1 MKHTVKTAT
10 SLSLSALLVLGSS
23 LPGTA
28 QLPAVRTPARAPNP
42 TPNRPRV
49 PPPPPAGSSLPIGN
63 SGSLVQEAAYTIG
76 PGDRIALDIFGVPEF
91 SKEYQVL
98 VDGTLNLP
106 IIRSVSIQG
115 LTLQQAANIIT
126 KRYEP
131 FINVPVVTVTLVV
144 ARPLNIGIAGEVT
157 RPGSYK
163 INPVREGTGGGVK
176 FPTLMEML
184 QLAKGVTSAG
194 DMRNV
199 QIRRPR
205 RGGPEQVTTVN
216 LQDFLDTGNLRQ
228 DVTIRDGDTIFVPTA
243 SALNTQ
249 EVRQRASASFS
260 ADITKPIG
268 VVIVGEVNRPG
279 PYTVFASD
287 VRSTNQQT
295 ELSFVSIDQQQG
307 AVVGLPTITRALKI
321 AGGITTEAD
330 IRRVQIRRRVKGGN
344 EQTIFVNLWDLLQKG
359 DSTQDILLQEGDSV
373 VIPTASNVDLAEV
386 SQLGSTSFSPNA
398 ISINI
403 VGEVVRPG
411 ALVVKPSTSLHQ
423 ALLTAGSFNQLR
435 AKKDKVELLRLN
447 PNGTVTRRTIDV
459 DFAQGLNP
467 DNNPTLRNN
476 DVILV
481 ARSGY
486 TRVADNIS
494 TFLQPITGV
503 TNVVTAIT
511 GTFSGFQT
519 TINTFQNLF
528 LGGDFERRNQIR
540 QIKLQAEQ
548 RQIQRDE
555 RQRQIDLQNQQN
567 RIQQQ
572 QLELQRQQQIQ
583 QFQIQL
589 QQLELQRKQQ
599 EDQLQ
604 LQRQQLQQQQQQQQE
619 QLQLQQQQLQQQQ
632 QQQQLQPQQ
641 IQPQTTT
648 P

>member
-1 MKHTVKTAT
+1 MKQTVKSTT
-10 SLSLSALLVLGSS
+10 SLSLSALLLLIGS
-23 LPGTA
+23 LPSIA
-28 QLPAVRTPARAPNP
+28 QLPVLRPTLPTPN
-42 TPNRPRV
+42 PNRPRV
-49 PPPPPAGSSLPIGN
+49 PPPPPPGSNLPIRN
-63 SGSLVQEAAYTIG
+63 SGLPTQESAYILG
-76 PGDRIALDIFGVPEF
+76 SGDRIALDIFGVPEF

-115 LTLQQAANIIT
+115 LTLQQAANAIT

-131 FINVPVVTVTLVV
+131 FINVPVVTVTLMV
-144 ARPLNIGIAGEVT
+144 ARPLNIGIAGEIT

-163 INPVREGTGGGVK
+163 INPSREGGGVK

-194 DMRNV
+194 DMRTV

-205 RGGPEQVTTVN
+205 RSGAEQIITVN

-228 DVTIRDGDTIFVPTA
+228 DVTIRDGDTIFIPTA
-243 SALNTQ
+243 SSLNTQ
-249 EVRQRASASFS
+249 EVRQRASANFS

-279 PYTVFASD
+279 PYTISAAD
-287 VRSTNQQT
+287 LRSTNQQT
-295 ELSFVSIDQQQG
+295 ELGFVSIEQQQGGG

-321 AGGITTEAD
+321 SGGITTEAD
-330 IRRVQIRRRVKGGN
+330 IRRVQIRRQIKGGT
-344 EQTIFVNLWDLLQKG
+344 EQTILVNLWDLLQKG
-359 DSTQDILLQEGDSV
+359 DATQDVLLQEGDSII
-373 VIPTASNVDLAEV
+373 IPTAANVDLTEV

-411 ALVVKPSTSLHQ
+411 ALLVKPSTSLHQ

-447 PNGTVTRRTIDV
+447 ANGTVSRRTIEV

-467 DNNPTLRNN
+467 NNNPTLRNN

-486 TRVADNIS
+486 ARVGDNIN
-494 TFLQPITGV
+494 TFLQPIAGV
-503 TNVVTAIT
+503 SGVISTVSGVFT
-511 GTFSGFQT
+511 GFQT
-519 TINTFQNLF
+519 TINAFQNLF
-528 LGGDFERRNQIR
+528 LGGDFDRRNQLR
-540 QIKLQAEQ
+540 QIREQ
-548 RQIQRDE
+548 RQDRQEQREDRQLQRE
-555 RQRQIDLQNQQN
+555 LDRQDRLDQAEDRKLQLEDRQRQIDLQNQQ
-567 RIQQQ
+567 
-572 QLELQRQQQIQ
+572 LQIQ
-583 QFQIQL
+583 NQ
-589 QQLELQRKQQ
+589 
-599 EDQLQ
+599 
-604 LQRQQLQQQQQQQQE
+604 
-619 QLQLQQQQLQQQQ
+619 QLQLQQQQ
-632 QQQQLQPQQ
+632 PQQ
-641 IQPQTTT
+641 VQST

>member
-1 MKHTVKTAT
+1 MKHTIQTAT
-10 SLSLSALLVLGSS
+10 SLSLSALLVLSSS
-23 LPGTA
+23 LSSIA
-28 QLPAVRTPARAPNP
+28 QLPAIRNPAPARNPNQ
-42 TPNRPRV
+42 PRV
-49 PPPPPAGSSLPIGN
+49 PPPPPPGSSLPPIGN
-63 SGSLVQEAAYTIG
+63 SGSLTQEAAYTLG
-76 PGDRIALDIFGVPEF
+76 SGDRIALEIFGVPEF
-91 SKEYQVL
+91 SREYQVL

-115 LTLQQAANIIT
+115 LTLQEAANVIT

-131 FINVPVVTVTLVV
+131 FINVPVVTVTLVA
-144 ARPLNIGIAGEVT
+144 ARPLNIGLAGEVT

-163 INPVREGTGGGVK
+163 INPTREGTGGGVK

-205 RGGPEQVTTVN
+205 RGGPEQVITVD
-216 LQDFLDTGNLRQ
+216 LQEFLETGNLRQ

-243 SALNTQ
+243 SALNTE
-249 EVRQRASASFS
+249 EVRQRASANFS

-330 IRRVQIRRRVKGGN
+330 IRRVQIRRRVRGGN
-344 EQTIFVNLWDLLQKG
+344 EQTIMVNLWDLLQKG

-373 VIPTASNVDLAEV
+373 IIPTAATVDLAEV
-386 SQLGSTSFSPNA
+386 SQVANSSFSPNA

-403 VGEVVRPG
+403 VGEVIRPG
-411 ALVVKPSTSLHQ
+411 ALQVRPSTSLHQ

-447 PNGTVTRRTIDV
+447 PNGTVSRRTIEV

-467 DNNPTLRNN
+467 NNNPTLRNN

-486 TRVADNIS
+486 ARVADNINS
-494 TFLQPITGV
+494 FLQPITGV
-503 TNVVTAIT
+503 AT
-511 GTFSGFQT
+511 GISTVSGVLTGFQT
-519 TINTFQNLF
+519 TINAFQNLF
-528 LGGDFERRNQIR
+528 LGGDFERRNQLR
-540 QIKLQAEQ
+540 QLREQ
-548 RQIQRDE
+548 RQDRQEQREDRQLEREIQREDRLQQAE
-555 RQRQIDLQNQQN
+555 DRRLQLEDRQRQIDLQNRQLE
-567 RIQQQ
+567 IQQQ
-572 QLELQRQQQIQ
+572 Q
-583 QFQIQL
+583 IQL
-589 QQLELQRKQQ
+589 QNQ
-599 EDQLQ
+599 
-604 LQRQQLQQQQQQQQE
+604 
-619 QLQLQQQQLQQQQ
+619 
-632 QQQQLQPQQ
+632 QPQQ

-648 P
+648 TTP

>member
-1 MKHTVKTAT
+1 MKHTVQTAT
-10 SLSLSALLVLGSS
+10 SLSLSAFLILSSS
-23 LPGTA
+23 LPSIA
-28 QLPAVRTPARAPNP
+28 QLPAIRTPAPARNP
-42 TPNRPRV
+42 TRPRV
-49 PPPPPAGSSLPIGN
+49 PPPPPAGSSLPPIGN
-63 SGSLVQEAAYTIG
+63 FGSLTQEAAYTLG

-115 LTLQQAANIIT
+115 LTLQQAATAIT

-131 FINVPVVTVTLVV
+131 FINVPVVTVTLMV
-144 ARPLNIGIAGEVT
+144 ARPLNIGVAGEVT

-194 DMRNV
+194 DMRTI

-205 RGGPEQVTTVN
+205 RGAPEQVTTVN

-243 SALNTQ
+243 SSLNTQ
-249 EVRQRASASFS
+249 EVRQRASANFS

-279 PYTVFASD
+279 PYTVSASD
-287 VRSTNQQT
+287 LRSTNQQT
-295 ELSFVSIDQQQG
+295 ELGFVNIDQQQGGG

-330 IRRVQIRRRVKGGN
+330 IRRVQIRRKIRGGT
-344 EQTIFVNLWDLLQKG
+344 EQTILVNLWDLLQKG
-359 DSTQDILLQEGDSV
+359 DATQDVLLQEGDSV
-373 VIPTASNVDLAEV
+373 IIPTASTVDLAEV
-386 SQLGSTSFSPNA
+386 SQVATSSFAPNA

-403 VGEVVRPG
+403 VGEVIRPG
-411 ALVVKPSTSLHQ
+411 ALQVRPSTSLHQ

-447 PNGTVTRRTIDV
+447 PNGTVSRRTIEV

-467 DNNPTLRNN
+467 NNNPTLRNN

-481 ARSGY
+481 ARSGF
-486 TRVADNIS
+486 TRVADNIN
-494 TFLQPITGV
+494 TFLQPVTGV
-503 TNVVTAIT
+503 AGVINTVSGVFT
-511 GTFSGFQT
+511 GFQA
-519 TINTFQNLF
+519 TINAFQNLF
-528 LGGDFERRNQIR
+528 LGGDFDRQNQLR
-540 QIKLQAEQ
+540 QLREQREDRQEQ
-548 RQIQRDE
+548 RQDRLLDRELQREDRLQQTE
-555 RQRQIDLQNQQN
+555 DRRLQLEDRRLQLEDRQRQINLEN
-567 RIQQQ
+567 RQLEIQQQ
-572 QLELQRQQQIQ
+572 QLQLQNQQQM
-583 QFQIQL
+583 
-589 QQLELQRKQQ
+589 
-599 EDQLQ
+599 
-604 LQRQQLQQQQQQQQE
+604 
-619 QLQLQQQQLQQQQ
+619 
-632 QQQQLQPQQ
+632 QPQQ
-641 IQPQTTT
+641 IQPQQIQPT

>member
-1 MKHTVKTAT
+1 MKHTVQTAT
-10 SLSLSALLVLGSS
+10 SLSLSALLVLSSS
-23 LPGTA
+23 LPSIA
-28 QLPAVRTPARAPNP
+28 QLPAIRTPARAPS
-42 TPNRPRV
+42 PNLPRV
-49 PPPPPAGSSLPIGN
+49 PPPPPPGSSLPIGN
-63 SGSLVQEAAYTIG
+63 FGSLTQEAAYTLG

-115 LTLQQAANIIT
+115 LSLQQAATVIT

-131 FINVPVVTVTLVV
+131 FINVPVVTVTLMV

-249 EVRQRASASFS
+249 EVRQRASANFS

-330 IRRVQIRRRVKGGN
+330 IRRVQIRRQVRGGN
-344 EQTIFVNLWDLLQKG
+344 EQTIMVNLWDLLQKG

-373 VIPTASNVDLAEV
+373 IIPTASTVDLTEV
-386 SQLGSTSFSPNA
+386 SQIGSTSFSPNA
-398 ISINI
+398 ISINV
-403 VGEVVRPG
+403 VGEVIRPG
-411 ALVVKPSTSLHQ
+411 ALLVKPSTSLHQ

-467 DNNPTLRNN
+467 DNNPVLRNN

-486 TRVADNIS
+486 TRVADNIN
-494 TFLQPITGV
+494 TFLQPVTGV
-503 TNVVTAIT
+503 AGVINTVSGVFT
-511 GTFSGFQT
+511 GFQT
-519 TINTFQNLF
+519 TINAFQNLF
-528 LGGDFERRNQIR
+528 LGGDFDRRNQLR
-540 QIKLQAEQ
+540 QLREQREDRQEQ
-548 RQIQRDE
+548 RQDRLLDRELQREE
-555 RQRQIDLQNQQN
+555 RQRQAEDRLLQLEDRRLQLEDRQRQINVENEQL

-572 QLELQRQQQIQ
+572 QL
-583 QFQIQL
+583 QL
-589 QQLELQRKQQ
+589 QN
-599 EDQLQ
+599 
-604 LQRQQLQQQQQQQQE
+604 QQQQM
-619 QLQLQQQQLQQQQ
+619 
-632 QQQQLQPQQ
+632 QPQQ
-641 IQPQTTT
+641 IQPTT

>member
-10 SLSLSALLVLGSS
+10 NLSLSALLVLNSS
-23 LPGTA
+23 LPGIA
-28 QLPAVRTPARAPNP
+28 QLPAVRNPAPSANPNQ
-42 TPNRPRV
+42 RRV
-49 PPPPPAGSSLPIGN
+49 PPPPPPGSSLPLGN
-63 SGSLVQEAAYTIG
+63 SGGLTQEAAYTLG
-76 PGDRIALDIFGVPEF
+76 SGDRIALDIFGVPEF

-106 IIRSVSIQG
+106 IIGSVSIQG
-115 LTLQQAANIIT
+115 LTLQQAANVIT

-131 FINVPVVTVTLVV
+131 FINVPVVTVTLML

-163 INPVREGTGGGVK
+163 INPAREGSGGGVK

-199 QIRRPR
+199 QIRRSR
-205 RGGPEQVTTVN
+205 RGGAEQVTTVVN
-216 LQDFLDTGNLRQ
+216 LQDFLDTGNLSQ

-249 EVRQRASASFS
+249 EVRQRASANFS

-330 IRRVQIRRRVKGGN
+330 IRRVQIRRQVKGGN
-344 EQTIFVNLWDLLQKG
+344 EQTIMVNLWDLLQKG

-373 VIPTASNVDLAEV
+373 IIPTASTVDLTEV
-386 SQLGSTSFSPNA
+386 SQIGSTSFSPNA
-398 ISINI
+398 ISINV
-403 VGEVVRPG
+403 VGEVIRPG
-411 ALVVKPSTSLHQ
+411 ALLVKPSTSLHQ

-447 PNGTVTRRTIDV
+447 SNGTVTRRTIDV

-467 DNNPTLRNN
+467 DNNPVLRNN

-486 TRVADNIS
+486 TRVGDNINS
-494 TFLQPITGV
+494 FLQPVIGVATGINAV
-503 TNVVTAIT
+503 SGVFT
-511 GTFSGFQT
+511 GFQT
-519 TINTFQNLF
+519 TINAFQNLF
-528 LGGDFERRNQIR
+528 LGGDFERRNQLR
-540 QIKLQAEQ
+540 QIREQ
-548 RQIQRDE
+548 RQDRQEQREDRQLERQIQREDRQQQAE
-555 RQRQIDLQNQQN
+555 DRQQQAEDRRLQLEDRQRQINVENQ
-567 RIQQQ
+567 
-572 QLELQRQQQIQ
+572 
-583 QFQIQL
+583 
-589 QQLELQRKQQ
+589 
-599 EDQLQ
+599 
-604 LQRQQLQQQQQQQQE
+604 
-619 QLQLQQQQLQQQQ
+619 QLQLQQQQLQLQQM
-632 QQQQLQPQQ
+632 QPQQ
-641 IQPQTTT
+641 IQPMN

>member
-1 MKHTVKTAT
+1 MKYTVQTAT
-10 SLSLSALLVLGSS
+10 SLSLSALLVLLSS
-23 LPGTA
+23 LPSIA
-28 QLPAVRTPARAPNP
+28 QLPAIRNPAPARNQ
-42 TPNRPRV
+42 NRPRV
-49 PPPPPAGSSLPIGN
+49 PPPPAGSGLPPIGN
-63 SGSLVQEAAYTIG
+63 TGSLAQEAAYTLG
-76 PGDRIALDIFGVPEF
+76 SGDRVALEIFGVPEF
-91 SKEYQVL
+91 SREYQVL

-106 IIRSVSIQG
+106 IIRSVLIQG
-115 LTLQQAANIIT
+115 LTLQEAANVIT
-126 KRYEP
+126 RRYEP

-144 ARPLNIGIAGEVT
+144 ARPLNIGLAGEVT

-163 INPVREGTGGGVK
+163 INPTREGGGVK

-184 QLAKGVTSAG
+184 QLARGVTPAG

-216 LQDFLDTGNLRQ
+216 LQDFLETGNLRQ

-249 EVRQRASASFS
+249 EVRQRASANFS

-295 ELSFVSIDQQQG
+295 ELSFVSIEQQQG

-330 IRRVQIRRRVKGGN
+330 IRRVQIRRRVRGGN
-344 EQTIFVNLWDLLQKG
+344 EQTIMVNLWDLLQKG
-359 DSTQDILLQEGDSV
+359 DTTQDILLQEGDSV
-373 VIPTASNVDLAEV
+373 IIPTAATVDLAEV
-386 SQLGSTSFSPNA
+386 SQLATSSFSPNA

-403 VGEVVRPG
+403 VGEVIRPG
-411 ALVVKPSTSLHQ
+411 ALLVRPSTSLHQ

-435 AKKDKVELLRLN
+435 ANTDKVELLRLN
-447 PNGTVTRRTIDV
+447 PNGTVSRRTIEV

-467 DNNPTLRNN
+467 NNNPTLRNN

-486 TRVADNIS
+486 ARVGDNINR
-494 TFLQPITGV
+494 FLQPIAGAASGITAV
-503 TNVVTAIT
+503 SNVFT
-511 GTFSGFQT
+511 GFQA
-519 TINTFQNLF
+519 TINAFQNLF
-528 LGGDFERRNQIR
+528 LGGDFERRNQLR
-540 QIKLQAEQ
+540 EVREQ
-548 RQIQRDE
+548 RQDRQEQREDRLLERELQREERERQAEDRRLQREE
-555 RQRQIDLQNQQN
+555 RQRQIDLQNRQLQ
-567 RIQQQ
+567 IQQQ
-572 QLELQRQQQIQ
+572 QL
-583 QFQIQL
+583 QL
-589 QQLELQRKQQ
+589 QNQQ
-599 EDQLQ
+599 PQM
-604 LQRQQLQQQQQQQQE
+604 
-619 QLQLQQQQLQQQQ
+619 
-632 QQQQLQPQQ
+632 QPQQ
-641 IQPQTTT
+641 IQPTT

>member
-1 MKHTVKTAT
+1 MKYTVQTAT
-10 SLSLSALLVLGSS
+10 SLSLSALLVLLSS
-23 LPGTA
+23 LPSIA
-28 QLPAVRTPARAPNP
+28 QLPAIRNPAPARNQ
-42 TPNRPRV
+42 NRPRV
-49 PPPPPAGSSLPIGN
+49 PPPPPPGSSLPPLGN
-63 SGSLVQEAAYTIG
+63 TGSLAQEAAYTLG
-76 PGDRIALDIFGVPEF
+76 SGDRVALEIFGVPEF

-115 LTLQQAANIIT
+115 LTLQEAANVIT
-126 KRYEP
+126 QRYEP

-144 ARPLNIGIAGEVT
+144 ARPLNIGLAGEVT

-163 INPVREGTGGGVK
+163 INPTREGGGVK

-184 QLAKGVTSAG
+184 QLARGVTSAG

-205 RGGPEQVTTVN
+205 RGGPEQVTTVD
-216 LQDFLDTGNLRQ
+216 LQDFLETGNLRQ

-249 EVRQRASASFS
+249 EVRQRASANFS
-260 ADITKPIG
+260 ADITRPIG

-295 ELSFVSIDQQQG
+295 DLSFVSIDQQQG

-330 IRRVQIRRRVKGGN
+330 IRRVQIRRRVRGGN
-344 EQTIFVNLWDLLQKG
+344 EQTIMVNLWDLLQKG
-359 DSTQDILLQEGDSV
+359 DATQDILLQEGDSV
-373 VIPTASNVDLAEV
+373 IIPTAATVDLAEV
-386 SQLGSTSFSPNA
+386 SQLATSSFSPNA

-403 VGEVVRPG
+403 VGEVIRPG
-411 ALVVKPSTSLHQ
+411 ALLVRPSTSLHQ

-435 AKKDKVELLRLN
+435 ANKDKVELLRLN
-447 PNGTVTRRTIDV
+447 PNGTVSRRTIDV

-467 DNNPTLRNN
+467 NNNPTLRNN

-486 TRVADNIS
+486 TRAADNINS
-494 TFLQPITGV
+494 FLQPIAGV
-503 TNVVTAIT
+503 VNGINAVSGV
-511 GTFSGFQT
+511 FSGFET
-519 TINTFQNLF
+519 TINAFQNLF
-528 LGGDFERRNQIR
+528 LGGDFERRNQLRDIR
-540 QIKLQAEQ
+540 EQREDRREQREDRLLEREQQREDRLRQAEDRRLQ
-548 RQIQRDE
+548 LED
-555 RQRQIDLQNQQN
+555 RQRQIDLQNRQLQ
-567 RIQQQ
+567 IQQQ
-572 QLELQRQQQIQ
+572 Q
-583 QFQIQL
+583 IQL
-589 QQLELQRKQQ
+589 QN
-599 EDQLQ
+599 
-604 LQRQQLQQQQQQQQE
+604 QQQQM
-619 QLQLQQQQLQQQQ
+619 
-632 QQQQLQPQQ
+632 QPQQ
-641 IQPQTTT
+641 IQPTT

>member
-1 MKHTVKTAT
+1 MKHTIQTAT
-10 SLSLSALLVLGSS
+10 SLSLSALLVLLSS
-23 LPGTA
+23 LPSRA
-28 QLPAVRTPARAPNP
+28 QLPAVRTPAGTPN
-42 TPNRPRV
+42 PNRPRV
-49 PPPPPAGSSLPIGN
+49 PPPPPAGSSLPASGN
-63 SGSLVQEAAYTIG
+63 SGSLTQEAAYTLG
-76 PGDRIALDIFGVPEF
+76 SGDRIALEIFGVPEF
-91 SKEYQVL
+91 SREYQVL

-115 LTLQQAANIIT
+115 LTLQQAANVIT
-126 KRYEP
+126 QRYEP
-131 FINVPVVTVTLVV
+131 FINVPVVTVTLMV
-144 ARPLNIGIAGEVT
+144 ARPLNIGLAGEVT

-163 INPVREGTGGGVK
+163 INPTRDGGGVK

-184 QLAKGVTSAG
+184 QLAQGVTSAG

-205 RGGPEQVTTVN
+205 RGGPEQVTNVD

-243 SALNTQ
+243 RALNTQ
-249 EVRQRASASFS
+249 EVRQRASANFS

-287 VRSTNQQT
+287 VRSSNQQT

-330 IRRVQIRRRVKGGN
+330 IRRVQIRRRVRGGN
-344 EQTIFVNLWDLLQKG
+344 EQTIMVNLWDLLQKG
-359 DSTQDILLQEGDSV
+359 DATQDILLQEGDSV
-373 VIPTASNVDLAEV
+373 IIPTAATVDLAEV
-386 SQLGSTSFSPNA
+386 SQVANSSFSPNA

-403 VGEVVRPG
+403 VGEVIRPG
-411 ALVVKPSTSLHQ
+411 ALEVRPSTSLHQ

-447 PNGTVTRRTIDV
+447 PNGTVSRRTIEV

-467 DNNPTLRNN
+467 NNNPTLRNN

-486 TRVADNIS
+486 ARVADNINS
-494 TFLQPITGV
+494 FLQPITGV
-503 TNVVTAIT
+503 AT
-511 GTFSGFQT
+511 GVNTVGGLFTGFQA
-519 TINTFQNLF
+519 TINAFENLF
-528 LGGDFERRNQIR
+528 LGGDFQRRNQLR
-540 QIKLQAEQ
+540 QLREQ
-548 RQIQRDE
+548 RQDRQEQRQDRLLDRE
-555 RQRQIDLQNQQN
+555 LQREDRQRQAEDRLLQLEDRRLQLEDRQRQIDIENQQLL
-567 RIQQQ
+567 I
-572 QLELQRQQQIQ
+572 
-583 QFQIQL
+583 
-589 QQLELQRKQQ
+589 
-599 EDQLQ
+599 
-604 LQRQQLQQQQQQQQE
+604 
-619 QLQLQQQQLQQQQ
+619 QQQQLQQQNQ
-632 QQQQLQPQQ
+632 QQQMQPQQ
-641 IQPQTTT
+641 IQPTT

>member
-1 MKHTVKTAT
+1 MKYTVQTAT
-10 SLSLSALLVLGSS
+10 SLSLSALLVLLSS
-23 LPGTA
+23 LPSIA
-28 QLPAVRTPARAPNP
+28 QLPAIRNPGPARNQ
-42 TPNRPRV
+42 NRPRV
-49 PPPPPAGSSLPIGN
+49 PPPPPGSSLPPIGN
-63 SGSLVQEAAYTIG
+63 SGSLTQEAAYTLG
-76 PGDRIALDIFGVPEF
+76 SGDRIALDIFGVPEF

-106 IIRSVSIQG
+106 IIRSVLIQG
-115 LTLQQAANIIT
+115 LTLQEAANVIT

-144 ARPLNIGIAGEVT
+144 ARPLNIGLAGEVT
-157 RPGSYK
+157 SPGSYK
-163 INPVREGTGGGVK
+163 INPTREGGGVK

-205 RGGPEQVTTVN
+205 RGGPEQVTTVD
-216 LQDFLDTGNLRQ
+216 LQDFLETGNLRQ

-249 EVRQRASASFS
+249 EVRQRASANFS
-260 ADITKPIG
+260 ADITQPIG

-330 IRRVQIRRRVKGGN
+330 IRRVQIRRRVRGGN
-344 EQTIFVNLWDLLQKG
+344 EQTIMVNLWDLLQKG
-359 DSTQDILLQEGDSV
+359 DATQDILLQEGDSV
-373 VIPTASNVDLAEV
+373 IIPTAATVDLAEV
-386 SQLGSTSFSPNA
+386 SQLATSSFSPNA

-403 VGEVVRPG
+403 VGEVIRPG
-411 ALVVKPSTSLHQ
+411 ALLVRPSTSLHQ

-435 AKKDKVELLRLN
+435 ANKDRVELLRLN
-447 PNGTVTRRTIDV
+447 PNGTVSRRTIEV

-467 DNNPTLRNN
+467 NNNPTLRNN

-486 TRVADNIS
+486 TRAADNINR
-494 TFLQPITGV
+494 FLQPIAGAV
-503 TNVVTAIT
+503 SGITAVSSV
-511 GTFSGFQT
+511 FSGFQT
-519 TINTFQNLF
+519 TINAFQNLF
-528 LGGDFERRNQIR
+528 LGGDFERRNQLREIR
-540 QIKLQAEQ
+540 EQ
-548 RQIQRDE
+548 RQDRQEQREDRQLEREIQREDRQRQLE
-555 RQRQIDLQNQQN
+555 DRQRQIDLQNQQLL
-567 RIQQQ
+567 IQQQ
-572 QLELQRQQQIQ
+572 QL
-583 QFQIQL
+583 QL
-589 QQLELQRKQQ
+589 QN
-599 EDQLQ
+599 
-604 LQRQQLQQQQQQQQE
+604 QQQQM
-619 QLQLQQQQLQQQQ
+619 
-632 QQQQLQPQQ
+632 QPQQ
-641 IQPQTTT
+641 IQPTT

>member
-1 MKHTVKTAT
+1 
-10 SLSLSALLVLGSS
+10 
-23 LPGTA
+23 LP
-28 QLPAVRTPARAPNP
+28 
-42 TPNRPRV
+42 
-49 PPPPPAGSSLPIGN
+49 PIGN
-63 SGSLVQEAAYTIG
+63 SGSLTQEAAYTLG

-115 LTLQQAANIIT
+115 LTLQEAANVIT
-126 KRYEP
+126 RRYEP
-131 FINVPVVTVTLVV
+131 FINVPVVTVTVIV
-144 ARPLNIGIAGEVT
+144 ARPLNIGLAGEVT

-163 INPVREGTGGGVK
+163 INPTREGTGGGVK

-194 DMRNV
+194 DMRNI

-205 RGGPEQVTTVN
+205 RGGLEQVITVD
-216 LQDFLDTGNLRQ
+216 LQNFLETGNLRQ

-243 SALNTQ
+243 SALNTE
-249 EVRQRASASFS
+249 EVRQRASANFS
-260 ADITKPIG
+260 ADITQPIG

-330 IRRVQIRRRVKGGN
+330 IRRVQIRRRVRGGN
-344 EQTIFVNLWDLLQKG
+344 EQTIMVNLWDLLQKG
-359 DSTQDILLQEGDSV
+359 DATQDILLQEGDSV
-373 VIPTASNVDLAEV
+373 IIPTAATVDLAEV
-386 SQLGSTSFSPNA
+386 SQLATSSFSPNA

-403 VGEVVRPG
+403 VGEVIRPG
-411 ALVVKPSTSLHQ
+411 ALQVRPSTSLHQ

-435 AKKDKVELLRLN
+435 ANKDRVELLRLN
-447 PNGTVTRRTIDV
+447 PNGTVSRRTIEV

-467 DNNPTLRNN
+467 NNNPTLRNN

-486 TRVADNIS
+486 ARVGDNINRY
-494 TFLQPITGV
+494 LQPIAGAV
-503 TNVVTAIT
+503 SGITAVSSV
-511 GTFSGFQT
+511 FSGFQT
-519 TINTFQNLF
+519 TINAFQNLF
-528 LGGDFERRNQIR
+528 LGGDFERRNQLR
-540 QIKLQAEQ
+540 QLREQ
-548 RQIQRDE
+548 RQDRQEQREDRLLE
-555 RQRQIDLQNQQN
+555 RELQREERQRQLEDRQRQIDLQNQQLL
-567 RIQQQ
+567 IQQQ
-572 QLELQRQQQIQ
+572 QL
-583 QFQIQL
+583 QL
-589 QQLELQRKQQ
+589 QNQQ
-599 EDQLQ
+599 PQM
-604 LQRQQLQQQQQQQQE
+604 
-619 QLQLQQQQLQQQQ
+619 
-632 QQQQLQPQQ
+632 QPQQ
-641 IQPQTTT
+641 IQPT

>member
-1 MKHTVKTAT
+1 MKYTVKTAT
-10 SLSLSALLVLGSS
+10 SLSLSALLLLSNS
-23 LPGTA
+23 LPSIA
-28 QLPAVRTPARAPNP
+28 QLPAIRNPAPSPNRNP
-42 TPNRPRV
+42 PNRPRV
-49 PPPPPAGSSLPIGN
+49 PPPPPAGSSLPPIGN
-63 SGSLVQEAAYTIG
+63 LGSLTQEAAYTLG

-115 LTLQQAANIIT
+115 LTLQQAANVIT
-126 KRYEP
+126 QRYEP
-131 FINVPVVTVTLVV
+131 FINVPVVTVTLMV
-144 ARPLNIGIAGEVT
+144 ARPLNIGVAGEVT

-194 DMRNV
+194 DMRSI

-243 SALNTQ
+243 SSLNTQ
-249 EVRQRASASFS
+249 EVRQRASANFS

-279 PYTVFASD
+279 PYTVSASD
-287 VRSTNQQT
+287 LRSTNQQT
-295 ELSFVSIDQQQG
+295 ELGFVNIDQQQGGG

-330 IRRVQIRRRVKGGN
+330 IRRVQIRRKIRGGT
-344 EQTIFVNLWDLLQKG
+344 EQTILVNLWDLLQKG
-359 DSTQDILLQEGDSV
+359 DATQDVLLQEGDSV
-373 VIPTASNVDLAEV
+373 IIPTASTVDLAEV
-386 SQLGSTSFSPNA
+386 SQVATSSFAPNA

-403 VGEVVRPG
+403 VGEVIRPG
-411 ALVVKPSTSLHQ
+411 ALLVRPNTSLHQ

-447 PNGTVTRRTIDV
+447 PNGTVSRRTIEV

-467 DNNPTLRNN
+467 DNNPTLRNS

-481 ARSGY
+481 ARSGF
-486 TRVADNIS
+486 TRVADNINS
-494 TFLQPITGV
+494 FLQPVTGV
-503 TNVVTAIT
+503 AGVINTVSGVLT
-511 GTFSGFQT
+511 GVQT
-519 TINTFQNLF
+519 TMSAFENLF
-528 LGGDFERRNQIR
+528 LGGNFERKNQLDQLR
-540 QIKLQAEQ
+540 QQREDRQEQ
-548 RQIQRDE
+548 RQDRLFERELQRQERERQAQDRLQQAE
-555 RQRQIDLQNQQN
+555 DRRLQLQDRQRQIDVENQRLQIQNQ
-567 RIQQQ
+567 
-572 QLELQRQQQIQ
+572 
-583 QFQIQL
+583 
-589 QQLELQRKQQ
+589 
-599 EDQLQ
+599 
-604 LQRQQLQQQQQQQQE
+604 
-619 QLQLQQQQLQQQQ
+619 QLQLQQQQ
-632 QQQQLQPQQ
+632 PQQ
-641 IQPQTTT
+641 IQST